1 MRGSMIAAAL
11 LLATTLAASR
21 PEVVVPRVPREPEIE
36 EFLSMEPPADLR
48 DHLLRIDGF
57 VQRFPV
63 DGAPSTKR
71 TVAWLGYDDEA
82 LYAVF
87 VAFDPEPAK
96 IRARW
101 SRREQIFGDDI
112 VQIMVDT
119 FRDERRA
126 YSFICNPLGVQFD
139 AVWTEQAEFD
149 DSFDTVW
156 RSEGRL
162 TDAGYVVKMAIPF
175 KSLRFPAAEEQT
187 WGLLLNR
194 DIPRDNEETF
204 FPHYTPKIQG
214 RLNQTAT
221 LKGLTGISPGRNLQF
236 IPYTTAR
243 RYRVLDEERAAF
255 VEDPGELDGGL
266 DAKFVVRDALVFDVT
281 ANPDFSQVES
291 DAPQITANRRFEV
304 FYPEKRPFFLE
315 NTDAF
320 DTPLDLVFTRRI
332 ADPSWGARATGKV
345 DRLGY
350 GALVTDD
357 DAPDERT
364 RAAVARARRDVGR
377 QSSVGVLVTDRVEG
391 DARNTVVAVDSRI
404 KWNEAWVTDLQ
415 AARSDDER
423 TDEAYLVDVRRGAE
437 PFLLRLRARD
447 VGPDFVSR
455 MGFVPRVDVREG
467 LANAEWV
474 FRPGGRVI
482 SVTPQLGS
490 WHVEDHAGLR
500 LDRTTTAGVELE
512 LPRRTGLE
520 LFADRGRTRLR
531 PSDFPAL
538 AAPADFPTSWNY
550 VEIASEPSP
559 RGSFEVSW
567 QFGDGVNY
575 VPPDGLPPTAAR
587 YEELSAFARFYP
599 SRKLRFDVT
608 WLESTLDDAASGARV
623 FSNRILRLKGNLQW
637 NARLSLRLIAQRDEL
652 RPDAALTAL
661 EPLRKTNVDLL
672 ASYIVN
678 PWTALY
684 VGWNSDWENV
694 AIEDAGSGPTVVRT
708 PTGRINDGRQFFVK
722 FSYLIRP

>member
-1 MRGSMIAAAL
+1 MIAAAL

-21 PEVVVPRVPREPEIE
+21 PEVVIPRVPREPGLE
-36 EFLSMEPPADLR
+36 EFAAMEPPADLR

-57 VQRFPV
+57 VQRYPD

-71 TVAWLGYDDEA
+71 TDVWLGYDDA
-82 LYAVF
+82 NLYAVF
-87 VAFDPEPAK
+87 VAFDPEPEK

-139 AVWTEQAEFD
+139 AIWTEQAEFD

-175 KSLRFPAAEEQT
+175 RSLRFPATQEQT

-204 FPHYTPKIQG
+204 FPRYTPKIQG

-221 LKGLTGISPGRNLQF
+221 LKGLAGISPGRNFQF
-236 IPYTTAR
+236 IPYATAR
-243 RYRVLDEERAAF
+243 RYRVLDEDQAAF
-255 VEDPGELDGGL
+255 VEDRGDLDGGV

-315 NTDAF
+315 NADAF

-332 ADPSWGARATGKV
+332 ADPSWGGRATGKR
-345 DRLGY
+345 DRFGY

-357 DAPDERT
+357 DAPDART
-364 RAAVARARRDVGR
+364 RAVIARARRDLGR
-377 QSSVGVLVTDRVEG
+377 QSSVGLLVTDRVEG

-404 KWNEAWVTDLQ
+404 KWNDAWVADLQ
-415 AARSDDER
+415 AVRSDDAAS
-423 TDEAYLVDVRRGAE
+423 DEAFLVDVRRGAE
-437 PFLLRLRARD
+437 PFLLRLRAKD
-447 VGPDFVSR
+447 IGPEFVTR

-467 LANAEWV
+467 LANGEWV
-474 FRPGGRVI
+474 FRPGTRLL
-482 SVTPQLGS
+482 SVTPQVGF
-490 WHVEDHAGLR
+490 WGVEDHEGLR
-500 LDRTTTAGVELE
+500 LDRTTTAGIELE
-512 LPRRTGLE
+512 FPRQTRLE
-520 LFADRGRTRLR
+520 VFADRGRTRLR
-531 PSDFPAL
+531 PVDFPAL
-538 AAPADFPTSWNY
+538 DAPADFPTSWNFL
-550 VEIASEPSP
+550 EIASEPSP
-559 RGSFEVSW
+559 RGNFEVSW

-575 VPPDGLPPTAAR
+575 VPPEGVPPSSAR
-587 YEELSAFARFYP
+587 YDELSAFARFYP

-608 WLESTLDDAASGARV
+608 WLDSTLDDAATGERV
-623 FSNRILRLKGNLQW
+623 FSNRIVRLKGNLQLD
-637 NARLSLRLIAQRDEL
+637 ARLSLRLIAQRDTL
-652 RPDAALTAL
+652 RPNAARTSL

-694 AIEDAGSGPTVVRT
+694 ALEDGGSGPTVVRT
-708 PTGRINDGRQFFVK
+708 PTGTRNDGRQLFVK
-722 FSYLIRP
+722 LSYLIRP